1 MTCDVR
7 KVRDGTRPGPLS
19 HFRRPMTDKSQLCV
33 EVRNQDIIVTMP
45 AISLTLGRST
55 SGTMKAARR
64 EPSVGPF
71 AYAPDM
77 LS

>member
-1 MTCDVR
+1 
-7 KVRDGTRPGPLS
+7 
-19 HFRRPMTDKSQLCV
+19 MTDKSQLCV